1 MKKKGPDS
9 IVEEFRVR
17 LTREDLER
25 SWKLEALD
33 CLLTESEQHPE
44 KFHREWV
51 RPLMAAGMTQE
62 AAFALLVAGRFLPN

>member
-1 MKKKGPDS
+1 MKKKDPNT
-9 IVEEFRVR
+9 VAEEIRGR

-44 KFHREWV
+44 KFHKEWV
-51 RPLMAAGMTQE
+51 SPLMAAGLTLE
-62 AAFALLVAGRFLPN
+62 SAFALLIEGRFLPN

>member
-1 MKKKGPDS
+1 MKKKNPNT
-9 IVEEFRVR
+9 IAEEVHGR

-44 KFHREWV
+44 KFHKEWV
-51 RPLMAAGMTQE
+51 RPLMAAGLTLE
-62 AAFALLVAGRFLPN
+62 SAFALLIEGRFLPN